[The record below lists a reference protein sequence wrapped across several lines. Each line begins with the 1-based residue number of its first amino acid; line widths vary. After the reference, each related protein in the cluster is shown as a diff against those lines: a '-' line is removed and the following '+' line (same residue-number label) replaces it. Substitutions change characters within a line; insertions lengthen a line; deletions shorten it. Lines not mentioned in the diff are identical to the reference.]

1 LCVVG
6 KFSNSKNKTGKGKE
20 RSKNCGH
27 VEWYL
32 LLFFRL
38 LGRELQTVDVS
49 GQESVWIIYFAK
61 RKQFMRVF
69 LVFLVP
75 HDGCCCFCVK
85 VLIEFEVM
93 SKHTN

>member
-1 LCVVG
+1 
-6 KFSNSKNKTGKGKE
+6 
-20 RSKNCGH
+20 
-27 VEWYL
+27 
-32 LLFFRL
+32 
-38 LGRELQTVDVS
+38 
-49 GQESVWIIYFAK
+49 
-61 RKQFMRVF
+61 VF